1 MHVPNIVYNDNVT
14 KKSPM
19 STAAERTSHMK
30 KRLFLIITLSMAATT
45 FWGCSQ
51 KNPKAVITTTTAD
64 PTIEST
70 TDETEPSTEAPTEV
84 PTTKPTEPPTVKPT
98 ETPTEP
104 PTAKPTEVPTEP
116 PTAKP
121 TEAPTE
127 PPTAKPTEAPTE
139 PSTAKP
145 TEAPTEPPTAKPT
158 VAPTEP
164 PTAPKIVD
172 YITEETSVS
181 SNYKYGLKKITTTY
195 NNYYVYSDDSKQ
207 LDYSYTNDTYDYS
220 GYAATDS
227 ELLEESINTAAANM
241 AYYNEVLTLVNEIR
255 AEVGVQPLTLDTALC
270 QAATMRSIEMN
281 YSTQF
286 SHTRPNG
293 EKCFSVFTTFSISY
307 NSAGENIAAGYHS
320 PSAVVEG
327 WKNSP
332 GHYSNMINSGYNK
345 IGIGM
350 SIQPFGYGIYWTQLF
365 TN

>member
-1 MHVPNIVYNDNVT
+1 
-14 KKSPM
+14 
-19 STAAERTSHMK
+19 
-30 KRLFLIITLSMAATT
+30 MAATT

-127 PPTAKPTEAPTE
+127 PPTAKPTEAPM
-139 PSTAKP
+139 
-145 TEAPTEPPTAKPT
+145 EPPTAKPT

-181 SNYKYGLKKITTTY
+181 SNYKYGLKKIATTY
-195 NNYYVYSDDSKQ
+195 NNYYVYSDGSKQ

-350 SIQPFGYGIYWTQLF
+350 SNQPFGYGIYWTQLF